1 MNITINNG
9 LPFTNLSLVH
19 NNKELILESV
29 LIDTGSAGSIFD
41 VDDLAKIDLLPE
53 PEDEIHNIVGV
64 GGNEFVIQKRIN
76 KIQLGEIELFD
87 FSIEIG
93 AVDYGFN
100 IQGSLGFDF
109 LFKAK
114 VIIDLSRLQI
124 RSQARSMG

>member
-1 MNITINNG
+1 MNITVSNG

-19 NNKELILESV
+19 NNKELILERV

-53 PEDEIHNIVGV
+53 PEDEIHTIVGV

-76 KIQLGEIELFD
+76 KIQLGGIKLFD

-100 IQGSLGFDF
+100 IQGILGFNF

-114 VIIDLSRLQI
+114 AIIDLSKLQI
-124 RSQARSMG
+124 YSG